1 MNNSTKLIIFL
12 IVPGLLGC
20 SVLSRGFARSQT
32 DGGPNSQVYKSVGG
46 ARLALNIYEDP
57 KSKGNKLRPA
67 IVFFS
72 GGGWS
77 SGSTKQF
84 EAHAR
89 YFASRGMVAITADYR
104 VRSRHQSQIK
114 DSVSDARSAIR
125 WVRANAKRLGVDSNK
140 IASAGGSA
148 GGHLAAC
155 TATISEFDTPGED
168 KSVSAVPNAL
178 VLFNPALVLASLP
191 GFDIKSVRA
200 APNEA
205 FLGAEASKLS
215 PAHHI
220 KSGVPPTIIFH
231 GHADE
236 TIPFQTAK
244 MFADRMMAEGNQCKL
259 IGFPDQDHA
268 FFNKEP
274 FVKRTLFSADEFLWA
289 LGWLKGPPIFK
300 AIK

>member
-1 MNNSTKLIIFL
+1 MNNSTKLIFLL
-12 IVPGLLGC
+12 IVLGLLGC
-20 SVLSRGFARSQT
+20 LVFSRGFARSQT
-32 DGGPNSQVYKSVGG
+32 VGAPKSQVYKSVGG
-46 ARLALNIYEDP
+46 ARLTLNIYEDP
-57 KSKGNKLRPA
+57 KSEGNKPRPA

-77 SGSTKQF
+77 TGSTKQF
-84 EAHAR
+84 EGHAR

-125 WVRANAKRLGVDSNK
+125 WVRANAKRLGVDPNK

-220 KSGVPPTIIFH
+220 KPGAPPTIIFH
-231 GHADE
+231 GHGDT
-236 TIPFQTAK
+236 TIPFQTAQI
-244 MFADRMMAEGNQCKL
+244 FADRMKASGNQCNL
-259 IGFPDQDHA
+259 IGFADQDHA

-274 FVKRTLFSADEFLWA
+274 FVKRTLVSADEFLEA
-289 LGWLKGPPIFK
+289 LGWLKGPPTLNV
-300 AIK
+300 IK